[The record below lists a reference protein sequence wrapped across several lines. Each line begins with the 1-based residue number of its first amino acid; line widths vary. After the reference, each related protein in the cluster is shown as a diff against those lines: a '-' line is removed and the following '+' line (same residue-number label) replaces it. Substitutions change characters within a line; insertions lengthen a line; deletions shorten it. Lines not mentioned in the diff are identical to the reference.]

1 MANIGDK
8 KALRFPFSGKIIREF
23 SSSAGFIRKIFLQQS
38 ARQPRSTRKEA
49 RKPCSKAVLVDES
62 QNDCYAKDA
71 NVDGYK
77 GVPKC
82 NAASSDEVH
91 KAFMKKR
98 IERLRGMHDLLPDF
112 YQQQRQIIERLQ
124 GFLCQAGYDPVDV
137 PILERSDLFL
147 SSFRQESWQNLY
159 MFRLHNRDHCLR
171 PEYTASICR
180 LYLDQY
186 QKQPLP
192 LRFQYSGPVFRYETP
207 GRGRY
212 RQHTQLGVELF
223 GGQAG
228 YADAEILQLACD
240 ALRKLEIM
248 DYRLELGHIGVA
260 SDFIHR
266 LELDDQAAHLLLGL
280 MEQVSRSEEGEKRA
294 REHLEALYPEPQTAE
309 GASAHFNGSKIG
321 TGESRYLTS
330 LLRGMSIAFADD
342 RDRQEIIERFTWK
355 MGRSEQRRQ
364 ILYALEFLRELRA
377 VAGPP
382 PEVFTALRN
391 LLERYDLDAGPLHEL
406 QQLVEIVEQSGL
418 PRERISLNLALGRG
432 VSYYTG
438 LVFEIHGREADGF
451 ETQICGG
458 GRYDQLVHTVG
469 GTQDVKACGFAFGI
483 ERLQTL
489 LAPVQES
496 KPERILVIPVSPQDL
511 PSALQVV
518 REMRVEGQAAE
529 LDVTGHGV
537 GMGLRQAVKKEIKL
551 AAIVGEN
558 ERRVGKITLHN
569 LTNGREW
576 QLESKALMLQGS
588 EEKA

>member
-1 MANIGDK
+1 
-8 KALRFPFSGKIIREF
+8 
-23 SSSAGFIRKIFLQQS
+23 
-38 ARQPRSTRKEA
+38 
-49 RKPCSKAVLVDES
+49 
-62 QNDCYAKDA
+62 
-71 NVDGYK
+71 
-77 GVPKC
+77 
-82 NAASSDEVH
+82 
-91 KAFMKKR
+91 MKKR
-98 IERLRGMHDLLPDF
+98 IERLRGMHDLLPDL

-124 GFLCQAGYDPVDV
+124 GFLSQAGYNSVDV
-137 PILERSDLFL
+137 PILERSGLFL
-147 SSFRQESWQNLY
+147 SSFRQEAWQNLY
-159 MFRLHNRDHCLR
+159 TFRLHNRDHCLR

-212 RQHTQLGVELF
+212 RQHAQLGIELF
-223 GGQAG
+223 GGQPD

-240 ALRKLEIM
+240 ALRELEIA

-260 SDFIHR
+260 SSFIQR

-294 REHLEALYPEPQTAE
+294 REHLEALYPEPQPGE
-309 GASAHFNGSKIG
+309 GIQAAFNGHAQAA
-321 TGESRYLTS
+321 GEPLYLTS
-330 LLRGMSIAFADD
+330 LLRGMSIAFTDD
-342 RDRQEIIERFTWK
+342 RDRQEIIERFSWK

-382 PEVFTALRN
+382 PEVFADLRN
-391 LLERYDLDAGPLHEL
+391 LLERYELDDGPLHEL
-406 QQLVEIVEQSGL
+406 RQLVEIVEQSGI

-458 GRYDQLVHTVG
+458 GRYDQLVRTVG
-469 GTQDVKACGFAFGI
+469 GTQDIKACGFAFGI

-489 LAPVQES
+489 LTPVPDEQQE
-496 KPERILVIPVSPQDL
+496 RVLVIPVSLQDL
-511 PSALQVV
+511 PYALQVA
-518 REMRVEGQAAE
+518 REMRTGGVATE

-537 GMGLRQAVKKEIKL
+537 GMGLKQAVKKEITL

-558 ERRVGKITLHN
+558 ERRAGKITLHN
-569 LTNGREW
+569 LTDGREW
-576 QLESKALMLQGS
+576 QIESEVLTRSSGEKKA
-588 EEKA
+588 